1 MRFIAGL
8 NAFVEIVTVQIN
20 INDIN
25 DNPPYFTQQQYNGQ
39 VEETAAKGKLVM
51 NVRASDADINNNF
64 QYSLPSGNDNQAFE
78 ITNTGEIVVFDTG
91 RLDYETKKV
100 SGLLLISKFS
110 EVEFEY
116 IVTVIVSF
124 VLKSNYHINIKTCDT
139 IIFP

>member
-1 MRFIAGL
+1 MRFIARVY
-8 NAFVEIVTVQIN
+8 AFLEIVTVQIN

-100 SGLLLISKFS
+100 SGVFLVFEFS
-110 EVEFEY
+110 GVMSVY
-116 IVTVIVSF
+116 YTSIT
-124 VLKSNYHINIKTCDT
+124 
-139 IIFP
+139 

>member
-1 MRFIAGL
+1 MRFIARVY
-8 NAFVEIVTVQIN
+8 AFVEIVTVQIN

-100 SGLLLISKFS
+100 GGLLLISKFF
-110 EVEFEY
+110 EVEFE
-116 IVTVIVSF
+116 
-124 VLKSNYHINIKTCDT
+124 NIEF
-139 IIFP
+139 I

>member
-1 MRFIAGL
+1 MRFIARVY
-8 NAFVEIVTVQIN
+8 AFVEIVTVQIN

-100 SGLLLISKFS
+100 IALLLISDFS
-110 EVEFEY
+110 DIKTEY
-116 IVTVIVSF
+116 IVTLIVSY
-124 VLKSNYHINIKTCDT
+124 VLKSSYR
-139 IIFP
+139 IIFVQ